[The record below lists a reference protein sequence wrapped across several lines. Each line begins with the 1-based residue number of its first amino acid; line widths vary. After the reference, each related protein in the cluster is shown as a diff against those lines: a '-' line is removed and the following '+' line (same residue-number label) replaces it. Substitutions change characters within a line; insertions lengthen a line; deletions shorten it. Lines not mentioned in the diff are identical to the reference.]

1 MQEIRA
7 VHHEEL
13 DAMLAV
19 MCESFM
25 LPFASARDLFY
36 KDPYFDIEKKRALL
50 EDGEIISC
58 LTIMETRMWIGAAA
72 AQVGGVAGVATRP
85 THRRNG
91 YAGRLLEET
100 IRTLRAQR
108 CPFSALFPFSYDYY
122 RRFGWEHAGTQM
134 RVSTAPNLLP
144 TFTDSRQVRP
154 ALPSDIAE
162 MQQIYDQSSHRRTG
176 SCLRDRKRW
185 TYLFEYAKKKV
196 VYRRKKVE
204 GYLLFDLQQGVEG
217 RHTLKLLEMK
227 TLSEAAQRGLIG
239 YLAGCAE
246 AEEIEYISDM
256 TGLQESG
263 LLQPGREPLG
273 GLYTEAMPGV
283 MFRIVHP
290 EAALQSLSTNF
301 AGFRGVVTLVIHDS
315 LLQSAPTMTT
325 IEGDGVT
332 TEIRAG
338 GEKVNPR
345 YRIEGDVRAWSQVFF
360 GYHSLED
367 ALALQR
373 LRAYSE
379 SSAAL
384 AAGLFPRRAPF
395 ISAPDHF

>member
-36 KDPYFDIEKKRALL
+36 KDPYFDIEKKRVLL

-85 THRRNG
+85 SHRRNG
-91 YAGRLLEET
+91 YAGRLLEQT
-100 IRTLRAQR
+100 LRTLREQR

-122 RRFGWEHAGTQM
+122 RRFGWEHAGTQL

-144 TFTDSRQVRP
+144 AFADSRHVRP
-154 ALPSDIAE
+154 ALPSDLAE
-162 MQQIYDQSSHRRTG
+162 MQQIYDQTSRERTG

-185 TYLFEYAKKKV
+185 TYLFEYAKRKV
-196 VYRRKKVE
+196 VYRRKKAE

-217 RHTLKLLEMK
+217 RQTLKLLEMK

-239 YLAGCAE
+239 YLAGRSE
-246 AEEIEYISDM
+246 AEEIEYITDM

-263 LLQPGREPLG
+263 LLQPGREAMG

-283 MFRIVHP
+283 MFRIVDP
-290 EAALQSLSTNF
+290 QVALQTLAPNF
-301 AGFRGVVTLVIHDS
+301 AGFRGAVTLVIHDS
-315 LLQSAPTMTT
+315 LMQSAPTMTT
-325 IEGDGVT
+325 IEGDGKAT
-332 TEIRAG
+332 HIRAG
-338 GEKVNPR
+338 GESANPR
-345 YRIEGDVRAWSQVFF
+345 HRIEGDVRAWSQVFF

-367 ALALQR
+367 SLAMRR

-379 SSAAL
+379 ATAAL
-384 AAGLFPRRAPF
+384 AAALFPRRAPF
-395 ISAPDHF
+395 IPAPDHF